1 MRRLERLARAASLVA
16 IVALAAC
23 RGAGTGRVRVI
34 VPRGATMR
42 VAAESLAHAGVV
54 QNADRVSALRD
65 VATQRSLDPRG
76 HIRVPAWADRG
87 ARCSTTFAAGRDLE
101 NAITIP
107 EGWSLYQIVPQLA
120 RTLNAPVDSVQAA
133 VRDTALLRAVGAP
146 TPTLEGYLFPDT
158 YVFPDGTTPRAAV
171 RVMVDR
177 FQRVWQ
183 PEWDQRLQAL
193 GMSRNDVMAL
203 ASIVEKEARVP
214 EERPVIAA
222 VYLNRLKAKMLLQAD
237 PTVQYALGKHVAR
250 VMYKDLAIE
259 SPYNTYRHVGLPP
272 GPIASPG
279 RPSIVA
285 ALNPAN
291 VPYRYFVAYPDGHHE
306 FTTSFAK
313 HSVAVRNARREWDSV
328 TALRRDTMRAVR
340 SSRLRRRLRAMTMS
354 TVAAPLRASVRSED
368 GAAHRDH
375 GFAARWAARAGA
387 PGRGGGG
394 GGRDDA
400 AAAAEGGERAFA
412 RRDRACDSG
421 DGARGAAHHQ

>member
-1 MRRLERLARAASLVA
+1 MTRMRRLERLARAAALAATVG
-16 IVALAAC
+16 LAAC

-34 VPRGATMR
+34 VPHGSTMR

-54 QNADRVSALRD
+54 QNATAFRLYAMLRRRDRSIRAGTYVFQRGRSWGDVLDDLR
-65 VATQRSLDPRG
+65 TG
-76 HIRVPAWADRG
+76 KG
-87 ARCSTTFAAGRDLE
+87 LE
-101 NAITIP
+101 NTITIP

-120 RTLNAPVDSVQAA
+120 RVLNVPAESVQAA

-177 FQRVWQ
+177 FQHVWQ
-183 PEWDQRLQAL
+183 PDWNQRLQAL
-193 GMSRNDVMAL
+193 GLSRNEVMAL

-306 FTTSFAK
+306 FTTDFAK
-313 HSVAVRNARREWDSV
+313 HTIAVRNARREWDSV
-328 TALRRDTMRAVR
+328 SALRRDT
-340 SSRLRRRLRAMTMS
+340 LRPPEIAP
-354 TVAAPLRASVRSED
+354 AAPM
-368 GAAHRDH
+368 
-375 GFAARWAARAGA
+375 
-387 PGRGGGG
+387 
-394 GGRDDA
+394 
-400 AAAAEGGERAFA
+400 
-412 RRDRACDSG
+412 RR
-421 DGARGAAHHQ
+421 

>member
-1 MRRLERLARAASLVA
+1 MPSPRSMTRFARAAMLA
-16 IVALAAC
+16 TTIALAAC
-23 RGAGTGRVRVI
+23 RGSGTGRVRVI
-34 VPRGATMR
+34 IPHGSTLR

-54 QNADRVSALRD
+54 QSATMFRVYAKLRGSDRSIRAGTYVFQRGGSWGEVLDDLR
-65 VATQRSLDPRG
+65 G
-76 HIRVPAWADRG
+76 G
-87 ARCSTTFAAGRDLE
+87 KGLE
-101 NAITIP
+101 HAITIP

-120 RTLNAPVDSVQAA
+120 RVLGAPIDSVQAA
-133 VRDTALLRAVGAP
+133 VRDTALLHALDVP

-183 PEWDQRLQAL
+183 PDWNQRLQELA
-193 GMSRNDVMAL
+193 MSRNDVMAL
-203 ASIVEKEARVP
+203 ASIVEKEARLP

-222 VYLNRLKAKMLLQAD
+222 VYLNRLKTGMLLQAD

-250 VMYKDLAIE
+250 VMYKDLEVA

-285 ALNPAN
+285 ALNPAK

-306 FTTSFAK
+306 FTTDFAK

-328 TALRRDTMRAVR
+328 SALRRDTVR
-340 SSRLRRRLRAMTMS
+340 TPVAP
-354 TVAAPLRASVRSED
+354 AAPM
-368 GAAHRDH
+368 
-375 GFAARWAARAGA
+375 
-387 PGRGGGG
+387 
-394 GGRDDA
+394 
-400 AAAAEGGERAFA
+400 
-412 RRDRACDSG
+412 RR
-421 DGARGAAHHQ
+421 

>member
-1 MRRLERLARAASLVA
+1 VTRIRRLEALARAITLVA
-16 IVALAAC
+16 TVALVAC
-23 RGAGTGRVRVI
+23 RGAGTGRARVI
-34 VPRGATMR
+34 VPHGSTMR

-54 QNADRVSALRD
+54 QNATAFRLYAMLRRRDRSIRAGTYVFQRGRSWGEVLDDLR
-65 VATQRSLDPRG
+65 TG
-76 HIRVPAWADRG
+76 KG
-87 ARCSTTFAAGRDLE
+87 LE
-101 NAITIP
+101 NTITVP

-120 RTLNAPVDSVQAA
+120 RVLNAPVESVQES
-133 VRDTALLRAVGAP
+133 VRDTSLLRAVGAP

-158 YVFPDGTTPRAAV
+158 YVFPNGTTPRGAV

-177 FQRVWQ
+177 FQQVWQ

-250 VMYKDLAIE
+250 VMYKDLEIE
-259 SPYNTYRHVGLPP
+259 SPYNTYRHLGLPP

-306 FTTSFAK
+306 FTTDYAR
-313 HSVAVRNARREWDSV
+313 HTIAVRNARRAWDSV
-328 TALRRDTMRAVR
+328 AALRRDTMRPPEIAP
-340 SSRLRRRLRAMTMS
+340 SS
-354 TVAAPLRASVRSED
+354 AAPVR
-368 GAAHRDH
+368 R
-375 GFAARWAARAGA
+375 
-387 PGRGGGG
+387 
-394 GGRDDA
+394 
-400 AAAAEGGERAFA
+400 
-412 RRDRACDSG
+412 
-421 DGARGAAHHQ
+421 